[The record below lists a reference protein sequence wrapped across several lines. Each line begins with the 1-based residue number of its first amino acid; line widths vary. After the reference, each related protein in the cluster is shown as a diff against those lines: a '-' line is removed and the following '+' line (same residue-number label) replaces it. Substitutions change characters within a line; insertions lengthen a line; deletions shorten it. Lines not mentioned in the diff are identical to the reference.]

1 MAVLKFIQ
9 HIQENFNLSKPPT
22 IAVFIDLE
30 GAFDA
35 IWHQGLIYQLNNDA
49 INGSILRLVNNI
61 LSSRS
66 ALCKVNNITQE
77 IPQ

>member
-1 MAVLKFIQ
+1 MAMFKFIQ
-9 HIQENFNLSKPPT
+9 HIQENLNLSKPT